1 MNPQLTA
8 RRLARPVDESM
19 NLLNDVSRDALEP
32 AYAAASPRR
41 RRWWMVGL
49 AVLVIGL
56 MIGGSVADQLRAAP
70 AEQLEREQLIQ
81 RVEQAA
87 AASDAQRERI
97 TQLTR
102 ENRALSDGALANDP
116 DAAQVQGQI
125 DQLDP
130 VTGMRAVTGPGV
142 VLVADDAQ
150 DAQRSGSSVVDID
163 IRQAVNGL
171 WQAGAEA
178 IAVNGHRLSSRTAIR
193 VAGDAITVDYRSL
206 TRPYR
211 IEAIGDSSALLRAF
225 PSTGGGNWWAYLKQ
239 NYGIRYDLSPAGSL
253 QLDADPGL
261 GVRVAQKKA

>member
-19 NLLNDVSRDALEP
+19 NLLNDVSRDALDP

-116 DAAQVQGQI
+116 GAAQVQGQI

-130 VTGMRAVTGPGV
+130 VTGMHAVTGPGV

-178 IAVNGHRLSSRTAIR
+178 IAVNGRRLTSLSAI
-193 VAGDAITVDYRSL
+193 VNSDIAIQVNKGPLSP
-206 TRPYR
+206 PYVVQ
-211 IEAIGDSSALLRAF
+211 AIGGTNLQADLVETDSGLTFFALAEQFGFVVQRENVSSLLLPAAHDRA
-225 PSTGGGNWWAYLKQ
+225 T
-239 NYGIRYDLSPAGSL
+239 
-253 QLDADPGL
+253 
-261 GVRVAQKKA
+261 

>member
-19 NLLNDVSRDALEP
+19 NLLNDVSRDALDP

-87 AASDAQRERI
+87 VASDAQRERI

-142 VLVADDAQ
+142 VLVADAAGWTNPIIGQGLAVAMRDV
-150 DAQRSGSSVVDID
+150 RHVVDI
-163 IRQAVNGL
+163 VTT
-171 WQAGAEA
+171 QAG
-178 IAVNGHRLSSRTAIR
+178 IAQS
-193 VAGDAITVDYRSL
+193 D
-206 TRPYR
+206 
-211 IEAIGDSSALLRAF
+211 F
-225 PSTGGGNWWAYLKQ
+225 
-239 NYGIRYDLSPAGSL
+239 AGS
-253 QLDADPGL
+253 
-261 GVRVAQKKA
+261 